1 MTDEQKQARV
11 EEIRAAGNMLTTPE
25 ADAREL
31 ISYYNDKE
39 LRDIA
44 SRIQARIKTIA
55 RKKKYY
61 AQYWRCKDMLQWIR
75 DEENKRP
82 MTSDI
87 FAEFFPINAKK

>member
-44 SRIQARIKTIA
+44 SRIQAHIKTIA
-55 RKKKYY
+55 RKEEHY
-61 AQYWRCKDMLQWIR
+61 AQYWRCKDMLKWIR

-82 MTSDI
+82 TDENF
-87 FAEFFPINAKK
+87 FADCFPNK

>member
-1 MTDEQKQARV
+1 MTHKQKEARI